1 MTPRRGRPDC
11 RWPARES
18 ATRVR
23 EAVESHGCYSLVSAP
38 AGHSAVVTNGDG
50 DRPRRNQ
57 ALALWDRWGAGD
69 QVEGPGRAPAP
80 GNFTGVSPWPVVAKV
95 VGCSCRPDPSDH
107 LVGGGGKGARHYV
120 DTHPVAKISL
130 ARRCATIAVAALAA
144 AGLLTVAG
152 AAGAQPQPTISQVQ
166 AKLKKLTLKEDW
178 LIQRYD
184 QATQDLASARQRL
197 KLVNREVAKDEA
209 AAQAMQDEIAQI
221 ASNVYMN
228 GAMSSVA
235 ALLTSG
241 DPETLL
247 SQSAILTHLSTDQYQ
262 QLQQVITTDR
272 QLVGARLMAKRT
284 EQGVQ
289 KLQKQ
294 LGSQRASLKKLITQQ
309 KALLASLTPKQQQ
322 QQLGGG
328 GTTTTK
334 TTGGSGGGQ
343 YTGPTGT
350 QAQKAVAFAYGALGC
365 PYVYGGTGPCS
376 AGYDCSGLTS
386 SAWAS
391 AGVSIPRT
399 SYGQATLPAVS
410 TSALQPGDIL
420 EFAGDSHVGIYVG
433 GGMLIDAPQP
443 GMNVEKVSLSS
454 SWYAGNLDGAVR
466 P

>member
-1 MTPRRGRPDC
+1 
-11 RWPARES
+11 
-18 ATRVR
+18 
-23 EAVESHGCYSLVSAP
+23 
-38 AGHSAVVTNGDG
+38 
-50 DRPRRNQ
+50 
-57 ALALWDRWGAGD
+57 
-69 QVEGPGRAPAP
+69 
-80 GNFTGVSPWPVVAKV
+80 
-95 VGCSCRPDPSDH
+95 
-107 LVGGGGKGARHYV
+107 V

-152 AAGAQPQPTISQVQ
+152 SAGAQPQPTISQVQ

-197 KLVNREVAKDEA
+197 KLVDREVAKDEA
-209 AAQAMQDEIAQI
+209 AATAMRDEIASI

-272 QLVGARLMAKRT
+272 QLAGARQVAKRT
-284 EQGVQ
+284 EQAVQ

-294 LGSQRASLKKLITQQ
+294 LGSQRASLDKVITQQ
-309 KALLASLTPKQQQ
+309 KALLASLTPQQRQ

-328 GTTTTK
+328 APTTTTTK
-334 TTGGSGGGQ
+334 PTGGGGH

-365 PYVYGGTGPCS
+365 PYVYGATGPCS
-376 AGYDCSGLTS
+376 SGYDCSGLTS

-410 TSALQPGDIL
+410 RSALQPGDIL

-443 GMNVEKVSLSS
+443 GMNVEKVSLNS
-454 SWYAGNLDGAVR
+454 SWYAGNLDGAYR

>member
-1 MTPRRGRPDC
+1 MPPL
-11 RWPARES
+11 RE
-18 ATRVR
+18 
-23 EAVESHGCYSLVSAP
+23 
-38 AGHSAVVTNGDG
+38 
-50 DRPRRNQ
+50 
-57 ALALWDRWGAGD
+57 
-69 QVEGPGRAPAP
+69 
-80 GNFTGVSPWPVVAKV
+80 NFTGASPSPVVAKV

-120 DTHPVAKISL
+120 DTQPVAKLSL

-152 AAGAQPQPTISQVQ
+152 SAGAQPQPTVSQVQ

-197 KLVNREVAKDEA
+197 KLVDREVAQDEA
-209 AAQAMQDEIAQI
+209 AATAMRDEIASI

-247 SQSAILTHLSTDQYQ
+247 SQSAILTHLSSDQYQ

-272 QLVGARLMAKRT
+272 QLAGARQVAKRT
-284 EQGVQ
+284 EQAVQ

-294 LGSQRASLKKLITQQ
+294 LGSQRASLDKVITQQ
-309 KALLASLTPKQQQ
+309 KALLASLTPPQRQ

-328 GTTTTK
+328 TTTTTPK
-334 TTGGSGGGQ
+334 ATGGGGH

-365 PYVYGGTGPCS
+365 PYVYGATGPCGS
-376 AGYDCSGLTS
+376 GYDCSGLTM

-410 TSALQPGDIL
+410 RSALQPGDIL

-443 GMNVEKVSLSS
+443 GMNVEKVSLSTG
-454 SWYAGNLDGAVR
+454 WYAANFDGAYR

>member
-1 MTPRRGRPDC
+1 
-11 RWPARES
+11 
-18 ATRVR
+18 V
-23 EAVESHGCYSLVSAP
+23 
-38 AGHSAVVTNGDG
+38 
-50 DRPRRNQ
+50 
-57 ALALWDRWGAGD
+57 
-69 QVEGPGRAPAP
+69 
-80 GNFTGVSPWPVVAKV
+80 
-95 VGCSCRPDPSDH
+95 
-107 LVGGGGKGARHYV
+107 
-120 DTHPVAKISL
+120 
-130 ARRCATIAVAALAA
+130 
-144 AGLLTVAG
+144 
-152 AAGAQPQPTISQVQ
+152 AAGAQPQPTVSQVQ
-166 AKLKKLTLKEDW
+166 AKLKKLTLKENW

-197 KLVNREVAKDEA
+197 NLVNREVARDEA
-209 AAQAMQDEIAQI
+209 AAQAMRDEIAQI

-228 GAMSSVA
+228 GAMNSVA

-241 DPETLL
+241 DPQTLL

-272 QLVGARLMAKRT
+272 QLAGARQMAKRT
-284 EQGVQ
+284 EQAVQ

-294 LGSQRASLKKLITQQ
+294 LGSQRASLNKLITEQ
-309 KALLASLTPKQQQ
+309 KALLASLTPQQQQ

-334 TTGGSGGGQ
+334 TGGGGG

-350 QAQKAVAFAYGALGC
+350 QAEKAVAFAYSALGC
-365 PYVYGGTGPCS
+365 PYVFGGTGPCGS
-376 AGYDCSGLTS
+376 GFDCSGLTM

-391 AGVSIPRT
+391 AGVSVPRT

-420 EFAGDSHVGIYVG
+420 EFSGDSHVGIYVG

-454 SWYAGNLDGAVR
+454 SWYAANLDGAVR

>member
-1 MTPRRGRPDC
+1 
-11 RWPARES
+11 
-18 ATRVR
+18 
-23 EAVESHGCYSLVSAP
+23 
-38 AGHSAVVTNGDG
+38 
-50 DRPRRNQ
+50 
-57 ALALWDRWGAGD
+57 
-69 QVEGPGRAPAP
+69 
-80 GNFTGVSPWPVVAKV
+80 
-95 VGCSCRPDPSDH
+95 
-107 LVGGGGKGARHYV
+107 V
-120 DTHPVAKISL
+120 DTHPVAKFSL
-130 ARRCATIAVAALAA
+130 TRRCATIAVAALAA

-152 AAGAQPQPTISQVQ
+152 SAGAQPQPTISQVQ

-197 KLVNREVAKDEA
+197 KLVDREVAKDEA
-209 AAQAMQDEIAQI
+209 AATAMRDEIASI

-272 QLVGARLMAKRT
+272 QLAGARQVAKRT
-284 EQGVQ
+284 EQAVQ

-294 LGSQRASLKKLITQQ
+294 LGSQRASLDKVITQQ
-309 KALLASLTPKQQQ
+309 KALLASLTPQQRQ

-328 GTTTTK
+328 APTTTTK
-334 TTGGSGGGQ
+334 PTGGGGGH

-350 QAQKAVAFAYGALGC
+350 QAQKAVAFAYDALGC
-365 PYVYGGTGPCS
+365 PYVYGATGPCGS
-376 AGYDCSGLTS
+376 GYDCSGLTM

-410 TSALQPGDIL
+410 RSALQPGDIL

-433 GGMLIDAPQP
+433 GGMRIDAPQP
-443 GMNVEKVSLSS
+443 GLNVEKVSLSS
-454 SWYAGNLDGAVR
+454 SWYASNFAGAYR